1 MRVVFAVFVVAALFF
16 ALAPARAQTLVLV
29 CKWQDFENTYYVDM
43 AARTVTTAAHSR
55 PGSGQ
60 QQTFPAE
67 ITDRLIR
74 YEVAHTQIVTID
86 RYSGTL
92 SFNDPTNITYQCR
105 TAKRAIE

>member
-1 MRVVFAVFVVAALFF
+1 MRVLFAVFAVAALFF
-16 ALAPARAQTLVLV
+16 TCASARAQTLVLV
-29 CKWQDFENTYYVDM
+29 CKWQDFENTYYVDL
-43 AARTVTTAAHSR
+43 AASTVTTAAHSA

-74 YEVAHTQIVTID
+74 YEVAHTQTVTID

-92 SFNDPTNITYQCR
+92 TFNYPANVIYQCR